1 MKKLCAM
8 LEIVFAAL
16 TVSAMLCTAQLAPPV
31 AVARGQ
37 TAPAPLKPLQNIPLL
52 GVDGALDHKRPGH
65 GIRARRAKDVR

>member
-52 GVDGALDHKRPGH
+52 GVDGALDHM
-65 GIRARRAKDVR
+65 GIDVQGQRLFVPAE